1 MNYNDEIIKKINQMS
16 GKYST
21 YELFSDWIEMH
32 ALSIANTIK
41 SDIWNYR
48 EEQYLKIVHKY
59 TRDELKNFLI
69 LQDLLINALEVCKED
84 VLGYVFTTLQ
94 INSKVLGQVFTPPS
108 IGAMMADLTF
118 DIEKIINDKQI
129 DFYEPACGS
138 GVMIISAANHLYK
151 NGLNY
156 QKILHVIAQDIDL
169 KCIYMTYIQCSLL
182 GIQAEIVHGNSIEKP
197 YPSEEYLEQEI
208 FKTPFYYLGPT
219 IFADSN
225 IFLDS
230 KNI

>member
-59 TRDELKNFLI
+59 TQDELKNFLI

-182 GIQAEIVHGNSIEKP
+182 GIQAEIVHGDSITSP
-197 YPSEEYLEQEI
+197 YPFIKYPEQEV
-208 FKTPFYYLGPT
+208 FKTPMYYLRPFLFSNDD
-219 IFADSN
+219 IFFD
-225 IFLDS
+225 
-230 KNI
+230 K

>member
-1 MNYNDEIIKKINQMS
+1 MNYNEEIIKKIKHMS
-16 GKYST
+16 GKFST
-21 YELFSDWIEMH
+21 YELFNDWTEMY
-32 ALSIANTIK
+32 ALSIANLMNIG

-48 EEQYLKIVHKY
+48 EKQYLRIAHKY
-59 TRDELKNFLI
+59 TKDELENFLI
-69 LQDLLINALEVCKED
+69 LNDLLINALNVCKED

-108 IGAMMADLTF
+108 IGAMMAALTF
-118 DIEKIINDKQI
+118 DIDKIINDKQI

-182 GIQAEIVHGNSIEKP
+182 GIQAEIVHGDSIASP
-197 YPSEEYLEQEI
+197 YPFIKYPEHEV
-208 FKTPFYYLGPT
+208 FKTPMYYLRPVL
-219 IFADSN
+219 FSN
-225 IFLDS
+225 DDIFLA
-230 KNI
+230 